1 MSEPQLRE
9 PDLPRSAKERP
20 EALRTGWT
28 TGACA
33 AAAAKATAWALA
45 GRGVPASVT
54 IGLPEPAQGR
64 ERVELAVEAAR
75 VDDADPPTW
84 AEAVVV
90 KDAGDDPDVTHG
102 AHLTVCL
109 ERRAEGPGAGEPGVV
124 FAAGDGVGTVTKPG
138 LGLAVGEPAINA
150 TPRAMIAAAVGE
162 VVDVAATGWR
172 CTISVPGGQAM
183 AKKTTN
189 RRLGIEGGIS
199 ILGTTG
205 VVRPFSTASWR
216 ASVEQQVDVLAAQ
229 GGHEL
234 ALATGGRTEK
244 AAMALLD
251 HLPEAAFVEVGD
263 FTGAA
268 LRRALAGGL
277 ATVRF
282 VGMAGKLAKL
292 AAGIMM
298 THWTK
303 SKVDPRILACL
314 TADAGG
320 SSSLVEA
327 VRDANSGRHAYELW
341 ADAELAG
348 PAGARLCAAVADN
361 LAHFAAAAAAEAGLP
376 TEAAPSCHV
385 ALIDF
390 DSLALVAASPNWA
403 DGAEP
408 GPARVPSVPSRQ
420 GRQR

>member
-1 MSEPQLRE
+1 MSEPRLRE
-9 PDLPRSAKERP
+9 PDLPRTAKERP

-28 TGACA
+28 TGACS
-33 AAAAKATAWALA
+33 AAAAKAAAMALA

-54 IGLPEPAQGR
+54 IPLPEPFEGR
-64 ERVELAVEAAR
+64 DRADLAVAAGT
-75 VDDADPPTW
+75 VDDADPPAW

-109 ERRAEGPGAGEPGVV
+109 ARADEPGMA
-124 FAAGDGVGTVTKPG
+124 FAAGDGVGTATKPG
-138 LGLAVGEPAINA
+138 LGLPVGEPAING

-162 VVDVAATGWR
+162 VVDVQRSGWR

-229 GGHEL
+229 GGDEL
-234 ALATGGRTEK
+234 VLATGGRTEK

-251 HLPEAAFVEVGD
+251 HLPEGAFVEVGD
-263 FTGAA
+263 FTGSA
-268 LRRALAGGL
+268 LRRAVAGGL
-277 ATVRF
+277 SRVRF

-292 AAGIMM
+292 AGGVMM
-298 THWTK
+298 THWTR
-303 SKVDPRILACL
+303 SKVDPRILACV

-320 SSSLVEA
+320 SASLVEQ
-327 VRDANSGRHAYELW
+327 VRGANSGRHAYELW
-341 ADAELAG
+341 AGEELAG
-348 PAGARLCAAVADN
+348 PAGARLCASVADN
-361 LAHFAAAAAAEAGLP
+361 LARFAAAAAEEAGLAAAAGP
-376 TEAAPSCHV
+376 TCHV

-390 DSLALVAASPNWA
+390 DSLEVVAASPGWSGPDPA
-403 DGAEP
+403 PGAAPAAP
-408 GPARVPSVPSRQ
+408 GEERR
-420 GRQR
+420 